1 MNIVLVSFFL
11 LFLTYLCGM
20 QLSNFPG
27 QHISTIRIEDLLG
40 TLKTGDLIFTK
51 AKNTTSKLQQY
62 FFGSYINHVAM
73 IFKTHDN
80 NFWVW
85 DTGPSV
91 GAYMTPL
98 HEFIRH
104 NWLGRTPPAESPP
117 IGFDVSYINPQKQE
131 RIPEMERSF
140 LFVKRLAKPL
150 NQQKVLQFIQKNLG
164 RPYSYRFWMSAANI
178 VSGHQMP
185 FDWNFSTDS
194 LGMFCSELLMHTF
207 AAAGEVDLLKTPA
220 PSILPK
226 HFWSNEISWTGTQT
240 LMGAERIIGKM
251 EHIIFSDQ
259 SSRTKLKLWLHGVA
273 TEAEEEVEEI
283 PSYIYAFVDSLPWLK
298 N

>member
-1 MNIVLVSFFL
+1 
-11 LFLTYLCGM
+11 M

-27 QHISTIRIEDLLG
+27 QSISTIRIEDVLG

-104 NWLGRTPPAESPP
+104 NWLGRSPPAESPP
-117 IGFDVSYINPQKQE
+117 IGFDVSYINPTKQS
-131 RIPEMERSF
+131 RIPEMEKSF
-140 LFVKRLAKPL
+140 LFIRRLAKPL
-150 NQQKVLQFIQKNLG
+150 NQTKVLQYIQKNLG

-178 VSGHQMP
+178 VSGYQVP
-185 FDWNFSTDS
+185 FDWNLSTDK
-194 LGMFCSELLMHTF
+194 LGMFCSELLVNTF
-207 AAAGEVDLLKTPA
+207 AFAGEINTQKTP
-220 PSILPK
+220 PSSILPK
-226 HFWSNEISWTGTQT
+226 HFWSNEIYWENGQT
-240 LMGAERIIGKM
+240 LLGAERIIGRM

-259 SSRTKLKLWLHGVA
+259 TSRTKLKLWLHGVS
-273 TEAEEEVEEI
+273 TESEPSEETPDYVYKFVET
-283 PSYIYAFVDSLPWLK
+283 L
-298 N
+298 

>member
-1 MNIVLVSFFL
+1 
-11 LFLTYLCGM
+11 M
-20 QLSNFPG
+20 QLSHFPG
-27 QHISTIRIEDLLG
+27 QPISTIRIEDLLG

-73 IFKTHDN
+73 IFKTHDG

-117 IGFDVSYINPQKQE
+117 IGFDVAYINPQKQD
-131 RIPEMERSF
+131 RIPEQEKSF
-140 LFVKRLAKPL
+140 LFVRRLLKPV
-150 NQQKVLQFIQKNLG
+150 NEQKILAFIQQNLG

-178 VSGHQMP
+178 VTGYQMP
-185 FDWNFSTDS
+185 FDWTLSTDS
-194 LGMFCSELLMHTF
+194 LGMFCSELLVHTL
-207 AAAGEVDLLKTPA
+207 ASAGEINASKTPA
-220 PSILPK
+220 PSMLPK
-226 HFWSNEISWTGTQT
+226 HFWMNEVGWEKHQT
-240 LMGAERIIGKM
+240 LLGAERLIGKM

-259 SSRTKLKLWLHGVA
+259 SSRTKLKLWLHGVP
-273 TEAEEEVEEI
+273 TEKEEEEI
-283 PSYIYAFVDSLPWLK
+283 PAYIYSFVEQLEW
-298 N
+298 

>member
-1 MNIVLVSFFL
+1 
-11 LFLTYLCGM
+11 M

-27 QHISTIRIEDLLG
+27 QPITTIRIEDVIG

-98 HEFIRH
+98 HEFIRY

-117 IGFDVSYINPQKQE
+117 VGFDVAYINPQKQE
-131 RIPEMERSF
+131 RIPEIEKSF
-140 LFVKRLAKPL
+140 LFIKRLARPL
-150 NQQKVLQFIQKNLG
+150 NEQKVLRFIQENIG

-178 VSGHQMP
+178 VSGYQIP
-185 FDWNFSTDS
+185 FDYSLSTDT

-207 AAAGEVDLLKTPA
+207 EAAGEVDVLRSHPS
-220 PSILPK
+220 SILPK
-226 HFWSNEISWTGTQT
+226 HFWSNEIHWVQNT
-240 LMGAERIIGKM
+240 LGSAERIIGKM

-259 SSRTKLKLWLHGVA
+259 SSRTKLKLWLHGIP
-273 TEAEEEVEEI
+273 TETESEKVPA
-283 PSYIYAFVDSLPWLK
+283 YIYDFVESLA
-298 N
+298 

>member
-1 MNIVLVSFFL
+1 
-11 LFLTYLCGM
+11 M
-20 QLSNFPG
+20 QLSDFPG
-27 QHISTIRIEDLLG
+27 QAITTVRIEDVLG

-104 NWLGRTPPAESPP
+104 NWLGRVPPAESPP
-117 IGFDVSYINPQKQE
+117 IGFDVAYINPQKQE
-131 RIPEMERSF
+131 RIPEVEKSF
-140 LFVKRLAKPL
+140 LFIKRLAKPI
-150 NQQKVLQFIQKNLG
+150 NEQKVLRFIQQNLG

-178 VSGHQMP
+178 VSGYQIP
-185 FDWNFSTDS
+185 FDYSLSTDS
-194 LGMFCSELLMHTF
+194 LGMFCSELLMHTY
-207 AAAGEVDLLKTPA
+207 AAAGEVDEQKSPP

-226 HFWSNEISWTGTQT
+226 HFWSNEISWKLVPRFNEKSWTGNS
-240 LMGAERIIGKM
+240 LLGAERIIGRM

-259 SSRTKLKLWLHGVA
+259 NSRTKLKLWLHGIP
-273 TEAEEEVEEI
+273 TETETEDV
-283 PSYIYAFVDSLPWLK
+283 PDYIFKFVDSLA
-298 N
+298 

>member
-1 MNIVLVSFFL
+1 MKLILISLFL
-11 LFLTYLCGM
+11 LFLAFLCGM
-20 QLSNFPG
+20 QLSHFPG
-27 QHISTIRIEDLLG
+27 QEISTVRIEDLLG

-117 IGFDVSYINPQKQE
+117 IGFDVAYVNPQKQD
-131 RIPEMERSF
+131 RIPEMEKSF
-140 LFVKRLAKPL
+140 LFIKRLAKPL
-150 NQQKVLQFIQKNLG
+150 SHKKVLSFIQQNLG

-178 VSGHQMP
+178 VSGYQMP
-185 FDWNFSTDS
+185 FDWNLSTDS

-207 AAAGEVDLLKTPA
+207 DASEQVDLLISPA
-220 PSILPK
+220 PSIMPK
-226 HFWSNEISWTGTQT
+226 HFWSNELAWKHGQT
-240 LMGAERIIGKM
+240 LLPAERIIGKM

-259 SSRTKLKLWLHGVA
+259 NSRTKLKLWLHGIS
-273 TEAEEEVEEI
+273 TESEQEEI
-283 PSYIYAFVDSLPWLK
+283 PPYIYTFVENLK
-298 N
+298 TS